1 MIGPPGGGRRLAVA
15 DLERG
20 RAGWVVAALG
30 VAVAVL
36 PAVGWRIP
44 DDRGVP
50 YPVALTAGSAA
61 AVAVLAAWRWRGS
74 GNRRRGPVGTPV
86 GPVELLA
93 LITGVA
99 AVLGVLTILPTQ
111 PLRDLG
117 VYLRAGE
124 AFAAGEPVYL
134 DRLVEAVP
142 ADRTAYP
149 FLYPPPLLPLFAAV
163 AAAPRA
169 LADSAWVVGSVA
181 ALLVALRAIGLPW
194 RWAVAALAWR
204 PVFEGL
210 WVGNV
215 SVPLL
220 ACLALAVR
228 YPWALAIPPAV
239 KPYSVTATLWLVRE
253 RRWCPLLGGVAAVG
267 LIMAATLPLTGLEA
281 WWQWLAGLD
290 WFARSQPLL
299 AEYLYGIAL
308 PRFVGPGP
316 AVAVGLVVLV
326 AALMARGREGLAR
339 LGLATPAISPS
350 VFVHGLLV
358 AIPALL
364 ALRPAILWVGLAAMA
379 FGATAGSWIGPGLAV
394 AAWVLPALRRS
405 SAELGRPG
413 VPDPLAGA
421 AGPWREDA
429 AG

>member
-1 MIGPPGGGRRLAVA
+1 MTRPPGGGRRLAIP
-15 DLERG
+15 DLESG
-20 RAGWVVAALG
+20 RAAWVVAALG
-30 VAVAVL
+30 VAAAIL
-36 PAVGWRIP
+36 PAAGWGVP

-50 YPVALTAGSAA
+50 YPVALAAGIAA
-61 AVAVLAAWRWRGS
+61 AVALLAAWRLRGERTGRRGS
-74 GNRRRGPVGTPV
+74 GGPPV
-86 GPVELLA
+86 GPLEALA
-93 LITGVA
+93 LVTGVA
-99 AVLGVLTILPTQ
+99 AVLGVLTILPSQ

-134 DRLVEAVP
+134 DRLIQAVP

-149 FLYPPPLLPLFAAV
+149 FLYPPALLPLFAV
-163 AAAPRA
+163 LAAAPRLLVDA
-169 LADSAWVVGSVA
+169 AWILGSVA
-181 ALLVALRAIGLPW
+181 ALLAALRAIGLPW
-194 RWAVAALAWR
+194 RWAVAAIAWR

-228 YPWALAIPPAV
+228 YPWALAVPPAV
-239 KPYSVTATLWLVRE
+239 KPYSATATLWLVRE
-253 RRWCPLLGGVAAVG
+253 RRWRPLLGGVAGVG
-267 LIMAATLPLTGLEA
+267 LVVAATLPVTGLDA

-308 PRFVGPGP
+308 PRFLGPGP
-316 AVAVGLVVLV
+316 ALAAGLIVLA
-326 AALMARGREGLAR
+326 AALVARGREGLAR

-358 AIPALL
+358 AIPALG
-364 ALRPAILWVGLAAMA
+364 ALRPAVLWVALAAMA
-379 FGATAGSWIGPGLAV
+379 FGATAGSWLGPALAV
-394 AAWVLPALRRS
+394 AAWATPTLRRS
-405 SAELGRPG
+405 SAELRRPG

-421 AGPWREDA
+421 AGPWPEA
-429 AG
+429 PE